1 MAEPNIIRCPYVG
14 NGCKTTL
21 AGELT
26 GNLDSQNRDIIM
38 NLLRH
43 EHEKGRSIIL
53 ITHDMEIAKQADTI
67 YLLEGGILHKTIS

>member
-1 MAEPNIIRCPYVG
+1 MAEPNIIRCPYVD

-38 NLLRH
+38 NLLRY
-43 EHEKGRSIIL
+43 EHEKERGIIL
-53 ITHDMEIAKQADTI
+53 ITHDMETAKQSDTFC
-67 YLLEGGILHKTIS
+67 LLEDGKLTEQMP